1 MNPYKYSTTF
11 YGVLHPE
18 DLEVIMIFKTEKSA
32 QTTVDELNHDNEC
45 NDFKVVELSINN
57 DFVIEKANILKAQA
71 KTEKKRR

>member
-1 MNPYKYSTTF
+1 MNPNKYFTTF

-32 QTTVDELNHDNEC
+32 QATVDELNHDNEC
-45 NDFKVVELSINN
+45 NDFKVVELNINS
-57 DFVIEKANILKAQA
+57 DFIIETANLLKAQA